1 VFGLGFALFVGAMA
15 DPAPGSIPTLMGICT
30 AGYLAGWAAVFVP
43 GGLGVREGVYALL
56 LAEVLPGPV
65 AAAIA
70 ILSRLWLTAVELLVA
85 ALLALRYGLRD
96 LRASTVVEH
105 R

>member
-1 VFGLGFALFVGAMA
+1 
-15 DPAPGSIPTLMGICT
+15 MGICA
-30 AGYLAGWAAVFVP
+30 AGYLAGWVAVFVP

-56 LAEVLPGPV
+56 LAEVVPGPV
-65 AAAIA
+65 AAAVA

-85 ALLALRYGLRD
+85 ILLALRYGLRD
-96 LRASTVVEH
+96 LRASTAAEP